1 MLNEFQK
8 YTASPEFQE
17 LLHRYEK
24 AREEDTP
31 CFLEIDDI
39 IDIAEY
45 YHSIDAF
52 DDAEAAADYCQKLY
66 PDDDSAVL
74 FKARM
79 ALIDYGDYKKAE
91 ELYDALPEKN
101 DSIELAYVYGEILV
115 CKNRVEEAENYLR
128 EKYEKELRRFDEY
141 QTRKGD
147 SVDSYDDE
155 EEEDEYED
163 LRDSL
168 DHFPLDIA
176 MMYCDHG
183 LPDYAERWLDLSSEE
198 VDGMEF
204 EYWETWGRIYHM
216 QERFKEAI
224 VAWNKALDID
234 AYSFSVWIHLCDAQ
248 YQEGLIDD
256 AIQSAEFAQA
266 ISVDDPQPNMFLGAL
281 HLENNDPKRG
291 VEEFFKT
298 IEKSGYDVAVMIR
311 VGIAFYELGYLQ
323 AARNMMEMIKKPF
336 EDMDMLSECPP
347 IVQEIIGKCD
357 DTSYENENQNQ
368 NENS

>member
-24 AREEDTP
+24 SREENVP
-31 CFLEIDDI
+31 CFMEIDDI

-52 DDAEAAADYCQKLY
+52 EDAEAAADYCQKLY
-66 PDDDSAVL
+66 PEDDSAVL

-91 ELYDALPEKN
+91 DLYDALPEKN
-101 DSIELAYVYGEILV
+101 DSIELTYVYAEILV
-115 CKNRVEEAENYLR
+115 CKNKVQEAEKYLK
-128 EKYEKELRRFDEY
+128 EKYEEVKRCYEEY
-141 QTRKGD
+141 QIRKD
-147 SVDSYDDE
+147 DAVDSYDDE
-155 EEEDEYED
+155 DEEDFSD
-163 LRDSL
+163 MRDSL
-168 DHFPLDIA
+168 NHFPLDVA

-183 LPDYAERWLDLSSEE
+183 LPDYAEQWLLLSPEE
-198 VDGMEF
+198 VDEMEF

-224 VAWNKALDID
+224 IAWNKALDID

-248 YQEGLIDD
+248 YQEGLITD

-281 HLENNDPKRG
+281 YLENNNPKRG
-291 VEEFFKT
+291 VEEFLKT

-311 VGIAFYELGYLQ
+311 VGIAFYELGYIQ

-336 EDMDMLSECPP
+336 EDMDMMSECPP
-347 IVQEIIGKCD
+347 IVQEIIDKC
-357 DTSYENENQNQ
+357 
-368 NENS
+368 NSSDEESQRSKV

>member
-24 AREEDTP
+24 SREEDVP
-31 CFLEIDDI
+31 CFMEIDDI

-45 YHSIDAF
+45 YHSIEAF
-52 DDAEAAADYCQKLY
+52 DDAEAAADYCHKLY
-66 PDDDSAVL
+66 PDDDSALL

-115 CKNRVEEAENYLR
+115 CKNRVEEAEKYLR
-128 EKYEKELRRFDEY
+128 EKYGAVQHRYEEYLHRKEN
-141 QTRKGD
+141 
-147 SVDSYDDE
+147 SVDSYGDEDEDE
-155 EEEDEYED
+155 EDYED
-163 LRDSL
+163 MCESL
-168 DHFPLDIA
+168 NHFPLDIA
-176 MMYCDHG
+176 MMYSDHG
-183 LPDYAERWLDLSSEE
+183 LPDYAEQWLSMSPEDVE
-198 VDGMEF
+198 DMEF

-224 VAWNKALDID
+224 VAWNNALDID

-266 ISVDDPQPNMFLGAL
+266 ISVNDPQPNMFLGAL

-291 VEEFFKT
+291 VAEFLKT

-336 EDMDMLSECPP
+336 EDMDIMSECPP
-347 IVQEIIGKCD
+347 IVQEIIDKCD
-357 DTSYENENQNQ
+357 SSDEESKVKE
-368 NENS
+368 SKV